1 MTDLDRSYL
10 EKQALLYVKVQSLE
24 RKNDLLYRMGT
35 NADVLT
41 PEDITHVHRNGGWLT
56 QYQRQQVV
64 NFISKKLK
72 INLDNWVDFSK
83 ENQVDIALA
92 GSSLT
97 YASDLKIFEALVSE
111 GVAEVD
117 ALQVT
122 SLLNKVPRTL
132 EEQDL
137 VNNIWRQ
144 VNKVE
149 IWEELSAFKT
159 LVQKG
164 ISEEEALLAA
174 PLVYKNPRSPGE
186 QVIITKVWK
195 QLIDIK
201 EGDRIPFDPD
211 LSPQA
216 DLKLAIQG
224 FAEGK
229 PLAQIKQDIEASSKN
244 FNITK
249 IPSAP
254 MRALAQKIQYLDLVC
269 TEAQAVFKSLSE
281 MEIKQLHGSR
291 WFGNEASPASVF
303 SES

>member
-1 MTDLDRSYL
+1 MADLDRAYL
-10 EKQALLYVKVQSLE
+10 EKQALLYMKVQSLE

-35 NADVLT
+35 NADVLA
-41 PEDITHVHRNGGWLT
+41 PEDINHIHRDGGWLT

-72 INLDNWVDFSK
+72 INLDNWVDAFK

-92 GSSLT
+92 GSNLT
-97 YASDLKIFEALVSE
+97 NASDLKIVEALVSE

-122 SLLNKVPRTL
+122 SLLNKMPRTL

-137 VNNIWRQ
+137 VNKVWKQI
-144 VNKVE
+144 NKIE
-149 IWEELSAFKT
+149 SWEEFSAFNT

-164 ISEEEALLAA
+164 ISEEDALLAA
-174 PLVYKNPRSPGE
+174 SLVYKNPRSPRE
-186 QVIITKVWK
+186 QALITKVWK
-195 QLIDIK
+195 QLVNIK
-201 EGDRIPFDPD
+201 DGDCIPFDSD
-211 LSPQA
+211 LSSQA
-216 DLKLAIQG
+216 DLNLAIQG

-244 FNITK
+244 FNVTK

-281 MEIKQLHGSR
+281 MEIKQ
-291 WFGNEASPASVF
+291 
-303 SES
+303 

>member
-1 MTDLDRSYL
+1 MSSNKSLRQRSTEVDRPYL
-10 EKQALLYVKVQSLE
+10 EKQARLYLKVESLE
-24 RKNDLLYRMGT
+24 RKNDLLYRIGT

-41 PEDITHVHRNGGWLT
+41 PEDINRIHSNGGWLT
-56 QYQRQQVV
+56 QCQRQQVV
-64 NFISKKLK
+64 TFISEILE
-72 INLDNWVDFSK
+72 IELDNWLNFSK
-83 ENQVDIALA
+83 ENQVDMTLA
-92 GSSLT
+92 GSNLINT
-97 YASDLKIFEALVSE
+97 SDVKIVEALVSE

-122 SLLNKVPRTL
+122 SLLNKMPRTL
-132 EEQDL
+132 EEQHL
-137 VNNIWRQ
+137 VNNSWRR

-186 QVIITKVWK
+186 QAIITKVWK

-201 EGDRIPFDPD
+201 EGDRISFDPG

-216 DLKLAIQG
+216 DLNLAIQG

-229 PLAQIKQDIEASSKN
+229 PLSQIKQDIEVNSKN
-244 FNITK
+244 FNVIK
-249 IPSAP
+249 ISNLS

-269 TEAQAVFKSLSE
+269 TEAQTVFRSLSE
-281 MEIKQLHGSR
+281 VEIEQLRGSC
-291 WFGNEASPASVF
+291 
-303 SES
+303 